1 MLEAESFFVAFVV
14 KRNLQDGN
22 VSLHYPTMISCLIVA
37 FLWPIEAL
45 WFCSSLSEVLKDYS
59 FDLIEN
65 ESLVRRIFR

>member
-22 VSLHYPTMISCLIVA
+22 VSHLYPTMISCLIVA

-45 WFCSSLSEVLKDYS
+45 WFYGSLKIIPLTSSKMNPL
-59 FDLIEN
+59 
-65 ESLVRRIFR
+65 